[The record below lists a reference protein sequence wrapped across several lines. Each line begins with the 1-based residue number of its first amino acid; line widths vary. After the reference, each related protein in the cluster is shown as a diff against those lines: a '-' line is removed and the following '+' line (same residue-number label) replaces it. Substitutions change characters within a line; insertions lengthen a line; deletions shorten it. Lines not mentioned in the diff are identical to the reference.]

1 MNRETKDREI
11 VMDYKRWSL
20 LFGVLFIGSCSSEDT
35 STTPPPSEKQTFNL
49 FFDFSEDS
57 EEFEIN
63 VADYFVEH
71 ERNGEIISTLSQLPE
86 PYEYR
91 MGIEFSWYNYS
102 DDIKGYIKKKFSDL
116 KPDTTY
122 SVDFQVDILTV
133 ESEQCVGGG
142 GGPGSS
148 VYVKASLLPR
158 EPARFI
164 SYEDSPDGTYR
175 VDIDDGQSGGSDVV
189 LLGDIGLPISC
200 ETSEESPVWEIKSL
214 VNDESFVMTTEKSG
228 EAWIYASIDSGFE
241 GETTVYITDIEVTIL
256 EQ

>member
-1 MNRETKDREI
+1 MN
-11 VMDYKRWSL
+11 YKRWL
-20 LFGVLFIGSCSSEDT
+20 LLCSVLLIVSCGSGGSST
-35 STTPPPSEKQTFNL
+35 SPPPSGKQSINL
-49 FFDFSEDS
+49 SFDFSES
-57 EEFEIN
+57 TQQFEIN

-122 SVDFQVDILTV
+122 SVDFQVNILTV

-148 VYVKASLLPR
+148 VYVKVSLLPR

-175 VDIDDGQSGGSDVV
+175 VDIDDGQSGGSDVA

-214 VNDESFVMTTEKSG
+214 FNDESFVMTTEKSG
-228 EAWIYASIDSGFE
+228 EAWIYVSIDSGFE
-241 GETTVYITDIEVTIL
+241 GDTTVYITGVEVKIS